1 MDNMIVEVW
10 SCNDTRLPAN
20 GLLNR
25 QMPDPGFIHSIE
37 EVGQLNPIIVNHV
50 GAASGIYHLVA
61 GRARLMAIR
70 EIAGRGGDGDIFVRI
85 VEDLHENTEA
95 AITMIENAQRSVN
108 PVADYMAAQVLLL
121 QGLTYKQIGEQI
133 GMSLSYVKK
142 LDQDFAGMPQWALR
156 GIIDECMT
164 VNTAKAL
171 NKLSD
176 PAKEECHQDM
186 LNSPKKKLTMT
197 MVQSKHRLIQQDA
210 AAQIANLPGMS
221 DLRRVFTRD
230 EVEHAFNLLAGDAPD
245 ECKSYLNGLLQ
256 ETE

>member
-1 MDNMIVEVW
+1 MDNMNVEVW
-10 SCNDTRLPAN
+10 SCTDQRLPATAF
-20 GLLNR
+20 LNR
-25 QMPDPGFIHSIE
+25 QMPDAGFIHSIE
-37 EVGQLNPIIVNHV
+37 EVGQLNPIIVNHIND
-50 GAASGIYHLVA
+50 STYHLIA

-70 EIAGRGGDGDIFVRI
+70 EIAARGGDGDVYVRI

-108 PVADYMAAQVLLL
+108 PVADYIAARVLLL

-133 GMSLSYVKK
+133 GTSLSYVKK

-156 GIIDECMT
+156 AIIDENMT

-176 PAKEECHQDM
+176 KAKEECHQEM
-186 LNSPKKKLTMT
+186 LESPKKKLTMT
-197 MVQSKHRLIQQDA
+197 MVQAKHRLIQQDA
-210 AAQIANLPGMS
+210 AAQITSLPGMN

-230 EVEHAFNLLAGDAPD
+230 EMQQVFDLLNNNPAEALAYVAGLLA
-245 ECKSYLNGLLQ
+245 